1 MTSKAREYIEKCKR
15 LYRSPIEVLA
25 DVDARYGADAEVKMS
40 YKEAHDIYD
49 ESIRWASW
57 NDLPMQDYWALHCG
71 CDYYWDE
78 EDPGFIVKKV
88 IEALREMADHLKRG
102 QQLGLSLLEQR
113 VVDTLR
119 QWVPHEYEADYV
131 ACAREVSQV
140 IVRLLPPEDEER
152 TKDGFTSYY
161 YKVMDEVE
169 RIAAEHGVE
178 FEQTEYN
185 LSLGYFREWL
195 SNEYGIIYDDV
206 CDREEDEDD
215 L

>member
-40 YKEAHDIYD
+40 YEEAHDIYCD
-49 ESIRWASW
+49 AISWAIS
-57 NDLPMQDYWALHCG
+57 NDLPMQDYWAQHCG
-71 CDYYWDE
+71 YSYYWDE
-78 EDPGFIVKKV
+78 ENPRFIVKKV

-102 QQLGLSLLEQR
+102 QQIGLSLLEQQ

-119 QWVPHEYEADYV
+119 QWVPHKYEADYV

-152 TKDGFTSYY
+152 TGDGYNRYFR
-161 YKVMDEVE
+161 KVMAEME
-169 RIAAEHGVE
+169 RIASKHGVE
-178 FEQTEYN
+178 VDSSEYN
-185 LSLGYFREWL
+185 LTLGYFHEWL
-195 SNEYGIIYDDV
+195 SNEYGIIFDDAW
-206 CDREEDEDD
+206 DREEDEDD